1 MILPQNYIED
11 KALEE
16 EKKLIFF
23 YSWIFVGLKLELSGL
38 SHRGIKVGDK
48 NLIIQ
53 CDSNGKFRAFL
64 NVCSHRN
71 AQLCEVGK
79 HSGAIRCPYHG
90 WSYDREGIPAGIPQK
105 HAFPQV
111 TANPENFRLR
121 EFECDSVGEF
131 IFVRLS
137 DHGQTLREYLGS
149 QYDFLDAVSIGI
161 DKIEDEFLADVSANW
176 KVVIENSLEGYHVPA
191 VHSSTFM
198 NVDGMGQD
206 ESAPKFFF
214 DDTLHSYLEHAANT
228 AWTARFKRMA
238 PKIGTWP
245 FRFEHYTHHFIYPNL
260 TVTSFLGYSFHIQRF
275 DPIATDSTSV
285 HSLTVGVKF
294 QGATSVGLKLMAQIY
309 EDGHAFTRKVFL
321 EDSGICRKVQAG
333 LQNSERTAIFA
344 EGLEDR
350 VRHFQEAYLRS
361 MTDYQG
367 QKLG

>member
-1 MILPQNYIED
+1 
-11 KALEE
+11 
-16 EKKLIFF
+16 
-23 YSWIFVGLKLELSGL
+23 
-38 SHRGIKVGDK
+38 
-48 NLIIQ
+48 
-53 CDSNGKFRAFL
+53 
-64 NVCSHRN
+64 
-71 AQLCEVGK
+71 
-79 HSGAIRCPYHG
+79 
-90 WSYDREGIPAGIPQK
+90 
-105 HAFPQV
+105 
-111 TANPENFRLR
+111 
-121 EFECDSVGEF
+121 
-131 IFVRLS
+131 
-137 DHGQTLREYLGS
+137 
-149 QYDFLDAVSIGI
+149 
-161 DKIEDEFLADVSANW
+161 
-176 KVVIENSLEGYHVPA
+176 
-191 VHSSTFM
+191 M